1 NDLQLF
7 LRRRLAD
14 HVGRLPLGTITH
26 RRDEIE
32 SAVRDD
38 VHALHAL
45 VAHTLLDVTALLVAP
60 LVAFGVLA
68 AADWRLALLA
78 LLPRSPGALLFRRAM
93 AGAKARMAEFGAALG
108 RVSAAAAEY
117 AQGIAV
123 VRAFG
128 RARTAHERLL
138 TATDAFAAFFTS
150 WVRSTL
156 VPSTAALLVV
166 SPALVLLLLLAAGA
180 PLLVSGN
187 LSGASLLAFVL
198 LGPALAAPLGVVGT
212 RVQQIRG
219 GQAAATRVSALLA
232 TPALPAPARP
242 ALPAGAHVS
251 FRDVSFSYDGERDV
265 LAGVDLDL
273 APGTV
278 TALVGPSGAGKS
290 TLAALLAR
298 FHDVTG
304 GAVTIGGA
312 DVRDIPPAALYRSVG
327 FVLQDVRLLRASVA
341 DNIRLGR
348 PSATDEEVE
357 RAARA
362 AHAHEMITA
371 LPHGYATEVGT
382 LARFSGGEAQRV
394 SIARALLARR
404 PRPGARRGD
413 RVRRPVH
420 RGAGPG
426 RALHARGG
434 PHRPGRGA
442 PSDER
447 DGRRPHRRPRR
458 GPDRGERPARRT
470 PRGGRAV
477 RAAVARTGRGDGT
490 GRSGG
495 SRRGRC
501 VRHGGGPDSRSVTAS
516 RPGHPAAPPHRSPEG
531 QAPMIRLLRH
541 VLGAEGYRPLRRLL
555 AVLLA
560 AAVLQGLAFALL
572 VPVLRALLGGS
583 PDAVWPWLLALAAV
597 TAAFTAA
604 QAAAL
609 AGGFTV
615 GGQLSRALHRRLA
628 DHTLTLPVGWFSGGR
643 AAELARI
650 AGPGVMQVMNMP
662 AHLLRPLVSAVVT
675 PAVLVAASFCF
686 DVRVGCV
693 LLAFLPVLLAAHRA
707 STAVVARL
715 DRGRD
720 AAGAEAAE
728 RVMEYTRNQPVLRA
742 FGRTS
747 EDHGALDEALAA
759 EARADRRLITRGV
772 PGLVAFAFVAR
783 AVLATVLVLT
793 VHWTL
798 DGSLDVPTLL
808 ALLVLTARLT
818 EGVSAA
824 ADLGAGL
831 RVARHSLEHVAALLD
846 EPPFPVPAEPRVPDG
861 YSVRFHD
868 VDFSYASGTDPDDG
882 AAAGTLR
889 GVAFTAPEG
898 SVTAL
903 VGPSGAGKTT
913 VARLLARFWD
923 VTGGSVTIGGV
934 DVRDMAPDVLAATV
948 SPVFQ
953 DTYLFDGTVE
963 ENVLA
968 GKPGPGRSNCATA
981 PACPGSTGC
990 SPGSRRAGRHG
1001 SAPRAPRSPAASG
1014 NASRSPARCC
1024 ATRPSSS
1031 WTRPRP
1037 RSTRRTRPTWSRPS
1051 APSPGTRRCSSS
1063 PTASAPSETPTAS
1076 SSWSGAGSPS
1086 AAPTRNC
1093 SPTAAPTRASGAAA
1107 RARTA
1112 GA

>member
-1 NDLQLF
+1 
-7 LRRRLAD
+7 
-14 HVGRLPLGTITH
+14 
-26 RRDEIE
+26 
-32 SAVRDD
+32 
-38 VHALHAL
+38 
-45 VAHTLLDVTALLVAP
+45 
-60 LVAFGVLA
+60 
-68 AADWRLALLA
+68 
-78 LLPRSPGALLFRRAM
+78 
-93 AGAKARMAEFGAALG
+93 
-108 RVSAAAAEY
+108 
-117 AQGIAV
+117 
-123 VRAFG
+123 
-128 RARTAHERLL
+128 
-138 TATDAFAAFFTS
+138 
-150 WVRSTL
+150 
-156 VPSTAALLVV
+156 
-166 SPALVLLLLLAAGA
+166 
-180 PLLVSGN
+180 
-187 LSGASLLAFVL
+187 
-198 LGPALAAPLGVVGT
+198 
-212 RVQQIRG
+212 
-219 GQAAATRVSALLA
+219 
-232 TPALPAPARP
+232 
-242 ALPAGAHVS
+242 
-251 FRDVSFSYDGERDV
+251 
-265 LAGVDLDL
+265 
-273 APGTV
+273 
-278 TALVGPSGAGKS
+278 
-290 TLAALLAR
+290 
-298 FHDVTG
+298 
-304 GAVTIGGA
+304 
-312 DVRDIPPAALYRSVG
+312 
-327 FVLQDVRLLRASVA
+327 
-341 DNIRLGR
+341 
-348 PSATDEEVE
+348 
-357 RAARA
+357 
-362 AHAHEMITA
+362 
-371 LPHGYATEVGT
+371 
-382 LARFSGGEAQRV
+382 
-394 SIARALLARR
+394 
-404 PRPGARRGD
+404 
-413 RVRRPVH
+413 
-420 RGAGPG
+420 
-426 RALHARGG
+426 
-434 PHRPGRGA
+434 
-442 PSDER
+442 
-447 DGRRPHRRPRR
+447 
-458 GPDRGERPARRT
+458 
-470 PRGGRAV
+470 
-477 RAAVARTGRGDGT
+477 
-490 GRSGG
+490 
-495 SRRGRC
+495 
-501 VRHGGGPDSRSVTAS
+501 
-516 RPGHPAAPPHRSPEG
+516 
-531 QAPMIRLLRH
+531 MIRLLRH

-968 GKPGPGRSNCATA
+968 GKPGAGAEQLRDCARLSGLDRVLTRLPEGWATRVGPEGTALSGGERQRVAIARALLRDAPVLVLDEATA
-981 PACPGSTGC
+981 SLDQENEAHLVATVRALARHKTVLVIAHRLSTIRDADRILVLERGRIAER
-990 SPGSRRAGRHG
+990 GTHEELLAHGGTYAGFW
-1001 SAPRAPRSPAASG
+1001 RS
-1014 NASRSPARCC
+1014 
-1024 ATRPSSS
+1024 
-1031 WTRPRP
+1031 
-1037 RSTRRTRPTWSRPS
+1037 RTRAHGWRLTSAKTAGDNDTSPS
-1051 APSPGTRRCSSS
+1051 PPPPAPSR
-1063 PTASAPSETPTAS
+1063 TPD
-1076 SSWSGAGSPS
+1076 P
-1086 AAPTRNC
+1086 
-1093 SPTAAPTRASGAAA
+1093 GAA
-1107 RARTA
+1107 R
-1112 GA
+1112 